1 MGLSDYNIAALLCR
15 EERKWRKWVDNT
27 FVHTL
32 SPNIYRTASEA
43 MQAFEYFTKESNFG
57 TVEKYTTY
65 LAGPVVM
72 YFVGKHVKNKYV
84 TFIGFSLNF
93 AYYLMKTYH
102 NKNDNFLRMQVQ
114 EFRIKQ
120 H

>member
-1 MGLSDYNIAALLCR
+1 MTILLLFRCR

-43 MQAFEYFTKESNFG
+43 MQAFEYFTTQSNFG

-84 TFIGFSLNF
+84 DDFFS
-93 AYYLMKTYH
+93 
-102 NKNDNFLRMQVQ
+102 MQVRNSKSRNN
-114 EFRIKQ
+114 ELWTKRGSL
-120 H
+120 

>member
-1 MGLSDYNIAALLCR
+1 
-15 EERKWRKWVDNT
+15 
-27 FVHTL
+27 
-32 SPNIYRTASEA
+32 

-84 TFIGFSLNF
+84 IL
-93 AYYLMKTYH
+93 
-102 NKNDNFLRMQVQ
+102 
-114 EFRIKQ
+114 
-120 H
+120 